1 MSAIQCPFCGA
12 SMSSPL
18 KFCVSCGR
26 AVSEADMAKAG
37 LRIYKG
43 PEGSRR
49 GEGEGSVR
57 FSVSKKSYGFHRQI
71 RAWLWTSSTVL
82 ALLLVYYTT
91 MRFVLHEH
99 LPGNVDK
106 LLENF
111 FNQQPTTR

>member
-1 MSAIQCPFCGA
+1 MSATQCPFCGA
-12 SMSSPL
+12 ATTSPI

-26 AVSEADMAKAG
+26 AVSEADLAKAG

-43 PEGSRR
+43 PEAPKRAG
-49 GEGEGSVR
+49 GEGGVR
-57 FSVSKKSYGFHRQI
+57 FNLSRKSYGLHRQI

-106 LLENF
+106 ILEGF
-111 FNQQPTTR
+111 FNQQQTTR